1 MDERS
6 CAISFQAVNPLTA
19 PVHPPERVT
28 GPPELHHSE
37 GRYPFHAFNFD
48 KYARRY
54 LGGYCFRFN
63 RRFSLAAMT
72 ERIANAV
79 CCCRPCTERDLR
91 VAEAYG

>member
-1 MDERS
+1 MPS
-6 CAISFQAVNPLTA
+6 TTA
-19 PVHPPERVT
+19 TRAC
-28 GPPELHHSE
+28 G
-37 GRYPFHAFNFD
+37 YD

-63 RRFSLAAMT
+63 RRFSMVAMT

-79 CCCRPCTERDLR
+79 CCLPCSERDLR

>member
-1 MDERS
+1 MDRNSGLNPGEDPAALLADFRDGTLGNVKT
-6 CAISFQAVNPLTA
+6 SFSGT
-19 PVHPPERVT
+19 
-28 GPPELHHSE
+28 
-37 GRYPFHAFNFD
+37 FHAFNVD

-79 CCCRPCTERDLR
+79 SLHALHGAGSQGRG
-91 VAEAYG
+91 AYG